1 MMSSFMIDEVA
12 GIVRDAGGSVVG
24 RTRLQKVAYLLTVTG
39 LDGNFQFAYKHY
51 GPFSEQLASSAQLAT
66 LVGKL
71 RERQDQTAWG
81 GTFSTYTVD
90 GADVIDRTSNRYKLA
105 SEAVKA
111 DSIELE
117 LAATAV
123 FLSYDGYDNAWEETA
138 RRKPEKSTQQRLAN
152 ARGLLKRL
160 QQIDV
165 PVPLPKIR

>member
-1 MMSSFMIDEVA
+1 MSSFLMDEVT

-39 LDGNFQFAYKHY
+39 LDDNFQFSYKHY
-51 GPFSEQLASSAQLAT
+51 GPFSEQLASSAHLAS

-71 RERQDQTAWG
+71 RERQDQAAWG
-81 GTFSTYTVD
+81 GTYSTYTVD
-90 GADVIDRTSNRYKLA
+90 GADVIDRSSVRFKLA

-123 FLSYDGYDNAWEETA
+123 FLRYDGYANAWEETA
-138 RRKPEKSTQQRLAN
+138 RRKPEKSTPQRLAN
-152 ARGLLKRL
+152 AQALLSKL
-160 QQIDV
+160 KQIDV
-165 PVPLPKIR
+165 PKPLPEI